1 MTLSS
6 EAVVQSSILPEEV
19 TRREIQGEGRMA
31 CPQDLRLRRKPKAV
45 PGSSGKSVV
54 LGSRRAEVRGRV
66 RGQGLY
72 EAQVCGHV
80 GSTGGHAPQ
89 SGDSGSGPDR
99 GWEKLEVEEEAGRE
113 GVGEI

>member
-1 MTLSS
+1 MVFCDSSQDGMTLSS

-19 TRREIQGEGRMA
+19 TRPEIQGEGRMA
-31 CPQDLRLRRKPKAV
+31 CPQDPRLRRKPKAV

-80 GSTGGHAPQ
+80 GSTGGHAP
-89 SGDSGSGPDR
+89 
-99 GWEKLEVEEEAGRE
+99 
-113 GVGEI
+113 